1 MWTSILKNDPRFS
14 DRDKSLF
21 VRTTESGL
29 LTTFWLWNVF
39 SIPTILNDRQN
50 RHPEKW
56 RSLHCC
62 WFHQTKSR
70 EIVRIRLKLSESGQ
84 FISFKTGNF
93 VGHFRTNRND
103 EIHESLNSPDSQKGQ
118 RFVLVRPWIALTKR
132 SSRSSQSGHLSPRAF
147 FAKIDVQRILVV
159 TTIFFGLFLITKYLI
174 RHCRNYPN
182 VWMFCKCSP

>member
-14 DRDKSLF
+14 DRDKSIL
-21 VRTTESGL
+21 VR
-29 LTTFWLWNVF
+29 TTFWLWNVF

-103 EIHESLNSPDSQKGQ
+103 EIHESLNSSDCRKGNGSSWFDLNRPDQTKFKVIPI
-118 RFVLVRPWIALTKR
+118 RTFVPAGPFCQNWRPKDF
-132 SSRSSQSGHLSPRAF
+132 SCHNHLFRPFSDN
-147 FAKIDVQRILVV
+147 KIL
-159 TTIFFGLFLITKYLI
+159 
-174 RHCRNYPN
+174 N
-182 VWMFCKCSP
+182 